1 MSKLF
6 RPPPVQQLP
15 TPEAPPPV
23 PTATVDT
30 AAVQQDY
37 QDRLRK
43 RRGRKSTVLVPDAGN
58 ALGVGATPANT
69 TSVLGGGGV

>member
-1 MSKLF
+1 MSRLF
-6 RPPPVQQLP
+6 KPPPVQQLP

-23 PTATVDT
+23 PTVDA

-37 QDRLRK
+37 QDRLRR

-58 ALGVGATPANT
+58 TLGVGAAASPAS
-69 TSVLGGGGV
+69 SVLGGGGV